1 LSAKNNLDILNQL
14 SKNSDLVSTTNNIYW
29 NKLMDKIAV
38 IAEWIQQSEYL
49 VAFTG
54 AGIST
59 TSGIP
64 DFRSPGSGL
73 WENADPYDVASIFG
87 FRRNPQAFY
96 DWVRPLVR
104 ITNEAKPNPAHIA
117 LFDLERRG
125 KLKAVITQNIDM
137 LHTKAGN
144 STVYELHGHT
154 RLATCIQCFSE
165 FDGEPIFEK
174 FLEDGKVPHCPKCN
188 GVIKPNVIL
197 FGEQLPYEQLQAAK
211 KASRATDLMLV
222 VGSSLEVAPASDIPL
237 LAKRNGAKVV
247 IINLEP
253 TPLDNQV
260 DLVLKGD
267 AAEILPAILQCM
279 ETMP

>member
-1 LSAKNNLDILNQL
+1 
-14 SKNSDLVSTTNNIYW
+14 
-29 NKLMDKIAV
+29 MDEKAV
-38 IAEWIQQSEYL
+38 VAEWIQQSKYL

-59 TSGIP
+59 PSGIP
-64 DFRSPGSGL
+64 DFRSSADGM
-73 WENADPYDVASIFG
+73 WEKTDPLEVASIFG

-96 DWVRPLVR
+96 DWVRPLAR
-104 ITNEAKPNPAHIA
+104 TTAMAQANPAHLA
-117 LFDLERRG
+117 LAKLEKMG

-144 STVYELHGHT
+144 KTIFELHGHMRT
-154 RLATCIQCFSE
+154 ATCIQCFQE
-165 FDGEPIFEK
+165 YDGKPIIDK
-174 FLEDGKVPHCPKCN
+174 FIEDGKVPHCPKCD

-197 FGEQLPYEQLQAAK
+197 FGEQLPYDQLQAAK

-222 VGSSLEVAPASDIPL
+222 IGSSLEVAPASDIPL

-253 TPLDNQV
+253 TLLDSHV
-260 DLVLKGD
+260 DLCIQGD
-267 AAEILPAILQCM
+267 AAEILPAIIQLM
-279 ETMP
+279 ETRT